1 MGTGGAISLD
11 GWGYIGMAGGSEW
24 RYMGRWLW
32 SV

>member
-1 MGTGGAISLD
+1 MEVYGKMVMECIK
-11 GWGYIGMAGGSEW
+11 MAGGSKW